1 MIRPTSLII
10 QEAELQIVI
19 QMYNIEEFVNRR
31 KLLLE
36 SAGKTYREAE
46 TDEVGKWQEIQ
57 LEL

>member
-19 QMYNIEEFVNRR
+19 QMYSIKEFVNRR

-36 SAGKTYREAE
+36 SIGKTYREVG
-46 TDEVGKWQEIQ
+46 TD
-57 LEL
+57 

>member
-1 MIRPTSLII
+1 MIMTSLII
-10 QEAELQIVI
+10 QEAEFQIVI
-19 QMYNIEEFVNRR
+19 QMYNIEFVNRR

-36 SAGKTYREAE
+36 SVGKTYREEE

>member
-1 MIRPTSLII
+1 MIMTSLII
-10 QEAELQIVI
+10 QEAEFQIVI
-19 QMYNIEEFVNRR
+19 QMFNIEFVNRR